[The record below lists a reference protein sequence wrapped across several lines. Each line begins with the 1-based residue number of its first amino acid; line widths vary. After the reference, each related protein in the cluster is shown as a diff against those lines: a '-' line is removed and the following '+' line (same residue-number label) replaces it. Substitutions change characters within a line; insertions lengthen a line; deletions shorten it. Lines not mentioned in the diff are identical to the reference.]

1 MTKKPLSRA
10 IHIVAAKR
18 TPFGTFGGALKDF
31 SATDLAVV
39 AAKAALQAGGVSPEV
54 VDTVVFGNV
63 AQTSADA
70 IYLARHVGLKS
81 GVPIG
86 VPALTVN
93 RLCGSGFQAVVSG
106 AHDILVGDAEIAL
119 VGGSESMSQAPHV
132 GRGLRWGARL
142 GVDLKLEDSLW
153 TSLTDPY
160 AGCSMAITAE
170 NLAEKYGITREQ
182 CDAYGL
188 RSQQTWA
195 AAQDAGR
202 FTAELAPVEIK
213 TRKGTTQF
221 VADEHPRR
229 EANLEAMAKLPPS
242 FKKDGVVT
250 AGNASGICDGGAAL
264 ILASEEAVKRHNL
277 TSLARVVQWH
287 VAGVEPTIMGI
298 GPVPAIRGALAR
310 AGLQQSDVD
319 LFEINEAFAA
329 QYLACEK
336 ELGLDRD
343 KTNVDGGAIAL
354 GHPLGASGARITAH
368 LVHELR
374 RRSGRYA
381 VGAACI
387 GGGQGIALVLEAT

>member
-1 MTKKPLSRA
+1 MTKKPLPRA
-10 IHIVAAKR
+10 IYIVAAKR

-39 AAKAALQAGGVSPEV
+39 AAKSALQSGKVSPEA
-54 VDTVVFGNV
+54 VDSVVFGNV
-63 AQTSADA
+63 AQTAADA

-81 GVPIG
+81 GVPVP

-106 AHDILVGDAEIAL
+106 AQEILLGDAELVL
-119 VGGSESMSQAPHV
+119 VGGSESMSQAPHIA
-132 GRGLRWGARL
+132 RGLRWGARL

-153 TSLTDPY
+153 SSLTDPY
-160 AGCSMAITAE
+160 AGCAMAMTAE
-170 NLAEKYGITREQ
+170 NLAEKYGITRAE

-195 AAQDAGR
+195 AAQDGGR
-202 FTAELAPVEIK
+202 FAAELAPIELK
-213 TRKGTTQF
+213 SKKGTTLF
-221 VADEHPRR
+221 GADEHPRR
-229 EANLEAMAKLPPS
+229 DANLDTMGKLPPS

-264 ILASEEAVKRHNL
+264 VLASEEAVKRHDL
-277 TSLARVVQWH
+277 TPLVRVVQWH
-287 VAGVEPTIMGI
+287 VAGVEPSIMGI

-310 AGLQQSDVD
+310 AGLEQGDID

-368 LVHELR
+368 LTHELR
-374 RRSGRYA
+374 RRNARRA

-387 GGGQGIALVLEAT
+387 GGGQGIAVVLEAL